1 MTQLEFLGQ
10 DDGNEDDWGAAET
23 EFQTGPQAIGTAD
36 DVVEQ
41 DVPLHLFVPPEEL
54 YAPTGWG
61 DLLRLLN
68 FGFDDVRL
76 VLGADR
82 TWRLL
87 VRNEATGMWRMQ
99 GRPDFPPLADA
110 MLADANLE
118 ALRVAEAEPIITEKV
133 RRKFQRHIETTAGGA
148 DPRALRRAP
157 RLAEDRTLP
166 IPRVDGSS
174 LNPVGRLPLWL
185 AGDEI
190 ISLTDGAVVSPRD
203 LRTHYL
209 LDMMPGPTAYVP
221 DAAHQET
228 PGAVMMR
235 RFVHFL
241 GNGDEEIITRRLGWQ
256 LSGRHATLDVVA
268 GDHAALRLLARA
280 LMETL
285 GPSGVHILSMAK
297 GPIRARDIAHGLAE
311 ARLCVWPGADAR
323 TKFPVWEV
331 NDLIN
336 EVDPLR
342 QGNLLALV
350 ADWPDDWD
358 TLDHRI
364 ADTCGWAWRVQ
375 GALSDHDIDVDT
387 MLGQDGRECLLSLLV
402 SGAVRSRAELQ
413 DSGASPETG
422 NPGRVAATEYSLACA
437 EEMRLTGSS
446 PVHRALYRA
455 LQFTGDPSD
464 VMTFADVEEAIA
476 AVGEDPVGHHV
487 IGKAI
492 RQLWP
497 AAEAGRPR
505 IGGVQARVIRR
516 VAARSAG
523 SSSQPTDTSH
533 CQNPGTV
540 LGVTSMTPAEG

>member
-10 DDGNEDDWGAAET
+10 DDGDGVETAART
-23 EFQTGPQAIGTAD
+23 ELQVLPTAD
-36 DVVEQ
+36 DVIEQ
-41 DVPLHLFVPPEEL
+41 DGPLHLYVGPEEL

-68 FGFDDVRL
+68 FEFDNVRL
-76 VLGADR
+76 VGGADGA
-82 TWRLL
+82 WRLL
-87 VRNEATGMWRMQ
+87 LRNPATGMWRMQ
-99 GRPDFPPLADA
+99 GRPDFLPLADA
-110 MLADANLE
+110 MLAAANQE
-118 ALRVAEAEPIITEKV
+118 AARVADAEPIILEKV
-133 RRKFQRHIETTAGGA
+133 RRRYQRYITTTAGGA
-148 DPRALRRAP
+148 DPRALRRAY

-166 IPRVDGSS
+166 IPRVDTSS
-174 LNPVGRLPLWL
+174 LNPVGQLPALL
-185 AGDEI
+185 AGDQI
-190 ISLTDGAVVSPRD
+190 ISLTNGAVVSPRD

-235 RFVHFL
+235 NFLHFL
-241 GNGDEEIITRRLGWQ
+241 GNGDEQIITRRLGWQ
-256 LSGRHATLDVVA
+256 LCGRHATLDVIA
-268 GDHAALRLLARA
+268 GDHGALRLLARA
-280 LMETL
+280 LLQTL
-285 GPSGVHILSMAK
+285 GPGGVHILSMAK
-297 GPIRARDIAHGLAE
+297 GTIKVRDIAHGLAE
-311 ARLCVWPGADAR
+311 ARLCVWPGADVR
-323 TKFPVWEV
+323 SKFPVWEV
-331 NDLIN
+331 NDLLNRI
-336 EVDPLR
+336 DPLR

-350 ADWPDDWD
+350 ADWPDDWN

-375 GALSDHDIDVDT
+375 GSLGDQDIDVDT

-413 DSGASPETG
+413 DSGASSETG

-437 EEMRLTGSS
+437 EEMKVVGSS

-455 LQFTGDPSD
+455 LQFTGDCD
-464 VMTFADVEEAIA
+464 DAMTYADVDDAIA

-497 AAEAGRPR
+497 AVAVAEESDRDQ
-505 IGGVQARVIRR
+505 IGGVQVRVVRR
-516 VAARSAG
+516 VAARSA
-523 SSSQPTDTSH
+523 
-533 CQNPGTV
+533 
-540 LGVTSMTPAEG
+540 ER